1 MKPLLWRLKQAADVL
16 GAALFAALFMVFI
29 VQIVARFGFNQPLP
43 WTDELAVCLYVWV
56 ILWAAATIVPER
68 EHVVFD
74 LLWNACSRRGR
85 QLMRVAGN
93 LMLGGLSAWA
103 LPGVWDYVHFMAREG
118 TPVLNL
124 SFQWV
129 FMPFV
134 ALLVALVIRC
144 TRNVWRA
151 LQGLDL
157 EDAGLP
163 TA

>member
-1 MKPLLWRLKQAADVL
+1 MAAE
-16 GAALFAALFMVFI
+16 AA
-29 VQIVARFGFNQPLP
+29 VQVPVEMIMLQVVARFAFNKPIP
-43 WTDELAVCLYVWV
+43 WTDELAVVLYVWV
-56 ILWAAATIVPER
+56 ILWCAAFVVPER

-74 LLWNACSRRGR
+74 LLWNSCGRGARRV
-85 QLMRVAGN
+85 MRVAGN
-93 LMLGGLSAWA
+93 GMLGGLSAWA

-118 TPVLNL
+118 TPVLGL

-134 ALLVALVIRC
+134 ALLAALVVRSA
-144 TRNVWRA
+144 RNVWRA

-163 TA
+163 VA